1 VAGFE
6 STISAPWVK
15 IVAGFASVTPS
26 EPWVGLLAGFAPSL
40 RYRATVSRSN
50 ASSRA
55 IADGELK
62 FVQEWPFENRFSFLG
77 FSSRLQ
83 KGICSSGPGW
93 IFFRS

>member
-1 VAGFE
+1 MGA
-6 STISAPWVK
+6 
-15 IVAGFASVTPS
+15 
-26 EPWVGLLAGFAPSL
+26 GLLVTENFSSLGSSQTSIGSTKGPVEKTQCRTAP
-40 RYRATVSRSN
+40 T
-50 ASSRA
+50 
-55 IADGELK
+55 ADGELK